1 MKIARPNPDVYAEYY
16 TQYVSKVK
24 TDNPLRGL
32 RESKKRVIKLI
43 SKLNK
48 KQLKYRYAEG
58 KWTIKEILVHMMDA
72 ERVFAYRAMRFAR
85 NDKTP
90 LPGFDEKT
98 YTPASRADERKTKSI
113 LEEYEAVRN
122 ATIALFESFDE
133 EMLRQVG
140 TANEQLMSVRAL
152 LYVTLG
158 HEIHHLGVIKE
169 KYLGKKKKREAKTSQ
184 KELV

>member
-1 MKIARPNPDVYAEYY
+1 MKIAKPNPDEYAEYY
-16 TQYVSKVK
+16 NKYVIKVK
-24 TDNPLRGL
+24 TDNPIQGL
-32 RESKKRVIKLI
+32 RKSKKKVNKLI

-48 KQLKYRYAEG
+48 KQLKYQYAEG

-72 ERVFAYRAMRFAR
+72 ERVFAYRALRFAR
-85 NDKTP
+85 NDKTT
-90 LPGFDEKT
+90 LPGFDEKN
-98 YTPASRADERKTKSI
+98 YAPASKATERKIKSI
-113 LEEYEAVRN
+113 LEEYEATRD

-158 HEIHHLGVIKE
+158 HEIHHLKVIKE
-169 KYLGKKKKREAKTSQ
+169 KYLGKKEKRDTKVLTS
-184 KELV
+184 